1 MSIPSE
7 TSVFSYC
14 SIFIIHTDSCLSR
27 VDCAVK
33 CSFNSIFNGKLS
45 SVSNLTFMESLI
57 YSPFLPPFIVSIS
70 FLIPFQSLVYFFNT
84 SLFSSVESKTKYLNI
99 YSHFFLQRSSTQY
112 VHLLYQLSN
121 TKDLPVNIFTIINFF
136 NCNVSNILNI
146 NVFVRFFVY
155 L

>member
-1 MSIPSE
+1 MINLPSPSKIYL
-7 TSVFSYC
+7 T
-14 SIFIIHTDSCLSR
+14 II
-27 VDCAVK
+27 VNM

-45 SVSNLTFMESLI
+45 SVSNLIFMESLI

-70 FLIPFQSLVYFFNT
+70 FLIPFQSSVYFFNN
-84 SLFSSVESKTKYLNI
+84 SSFSSVESKTKYRNI

-112 VHLLYQLSN
+112 FHLLYQLSN